1 LCLQHHVLVI
11 SPEPDLVTRLIK
23 SEHPADVVHAGAAC
37 LAQMLDGFA
46 WVRSRL
52 ALERRTAGRRE
63 VIGLA
68 KSKYNRAGQL
78 IEFSVES
85 LTVFDDH
92 LGAWRRSHADL
103 TVTRPAS
110 VESIVCASSFLD
122 MSSVN
127 FAVLTDPGRRLA
139 KLEQF
144 ADHLR
149 ETALPW
155 FSSSEDPQSIA
166 SAAPDALLGP
176 WGFAQDLMELMV
188 SAAHEAGAQALWER
202 VQELNPR
209 HQQAFIT
216 GRDMAQSG
224 ARPRWHTPEAVGWS
238 ASVLGLA

>member
-1 LCLQHHVLVI
+1 VLVI
-11 SPEPDLVTRLIK
+11 SPEADLVTRLLK
-23 SEHPADVVHAGAAC
+23 SERPVDVVHAGAAC
-37 LAQMLDGFA
+37 LAQMLDGFT

-78 IEFSVES
+78 VKFSVES
-85 LTVFDDH
+85 LTVFDDD
-92 LGAWRRSHADL
+92 LGAWRRSHTDL

-110 VESIVCASSFLD
+110 MESIVCASSFLD
-122 MSSVN
+122 MSNMNV
-127 FAVLTDPGRRLA
+127 AVLTDSARRLT

-155 FSSSEDPQSIA
+155 FSSSEDPQLIA
-166 SAAPDALLGP
+166 GVAPDALLGP

-188 SAAHEAGAQALWER
+188 SAAHEVGAQALWER
-202 VQELNPR
+202 VQGLNPR
-209 HQQAFIT
+209 HQQAFII
-216 GRDMAQSG
+216 GRNLAQSG
-224 ARPRWHTPEAVGWS
+224 TRPRWHTPEAVGWS
-238 ASVLGLA
+238 TSTLGLA